1 MNTLRE
7 LAHIPARTSGPA
19 YQARHGSP
27 AGRIR
32 TRAARAIL
40 LLGFA
45 LGIFGAVA
53 PAALGHGGAGPAHPG
68 ARQPAV
74 ISHSGGAATAGS
86 GAATYRP
93 WMY

>member
-1 MNTLRE
+1 MNTLRQ
-7 LAHIPARTSGPA
+7 LGPIPTRTSGPT

-27 AGRIR
+27 AGKAR

-40 LLGFA
+40 LLGLA
-45 LGIFGAVA
+45 LGIAGAVA

-74 ISHSGGAATAGS
+74 ISHSGGAATAGYS
-86 GAATYRP
+86 AATYRP